1 MEAKA
6 IWLFVFVGLYWAY
19 CIFWGIKGALS
30 TKTASDY
37 FISGRSVPM
46 WVFILAATA
55 TSWSGWTFVGHPG
68 LLYMTGMQYGFIGLY
83 AIGIPMSGMLF
94 LKRQWMI
101 GRRWG
106 FVTPGEMYHDYFRS
120 NAMVWLVLVV
130 GTIFAIPYLGI
141 QLRASGFLFNI
152 LTDGALGT
160 EVGMWALSLIVLF
173 YVASGGLRAVAY
185 VDAMQCVLL
194 LFGMAA
200 ISFIAINYMGSIAD
214 LGRSMAAV
222 SQWDLVTGG
231 ENPGTPGLTPAGH
244 SGYVATPGV
253 IQWVSSVGDAQGGAW
268 TSVMVLSYMMSM
280 AGIMASPSF
289 TMWAFSNKDPRPFA
303 PQQTWAS
310 ALLSGAVIVV
320 LLAVQAMAGHGL
332 GANTDL
338 VRDVHNPEYEETL
351 GQYRDL
357 FQTPEDV
364 VLQRGLIATANPELS
379 RAEVAA
385 RIEAGLEAVRAG
397 EDPREAAGWVDLR
410 REGGGDTGLVPQL
423 MSLLESVAPWFVGLL
438 AVCALGAFQS
448 TGAAYMSTTSGMYT
462 RDVLRR
468 YINPNVSHY
477 VQKQT
482 GRGVVTLLVL
492 AALLVATFTTDAL
505 VLLGGTAV
513 ALGLQMWV
521 PLIAVCFWPFLT
533 RQGVVA
539 GLCVGI
545 AAVLFTDNMGIAFA
559 GALGIELPWGR
570 WPLTIHSGGW
580 GIVLNMLVAI
590 AVSAITQDDKELE
603 HRMSFHGWLREHA
616 GLPMEKRHLIPVAW
630 GIVAVYY
637 IFAIGPANILGSYL
651 FGNPS
656 DPSTWWVFGFPSIY
670 VYQIIC
676 WIYGIGM
683 MWFLCYKMEMS
694 TVPKKQIDI
703 LHDEDA
709 LVDPEIARDK
719 HARAGHQRAG
729 DPI

>member
-1 MEAKA
+1 MDAKA
-6 IWLFVFVGLYWAY
+6 IWLFVFVGLYWGY
-19 CIFWGIKGALS
+19 CIFWGIKGALA

-68 LLYMTGMQYGFIGLY
+68 LLYHTGMQYGYIGLY
-83 AIGIPMSGMLF
+83 AIGIPISGMLF
-94 LKRQWMI
+94 LKRQWML

-106 FVTPGEMYHDYFRS
+106 FVTPGEMYHSYFQS
-120 NAMVWLVLVV
+120 NTMVWLVVIV
-130 GTIFAIPYLGI
+130 ATIFAVPYLGI
-141 QLRASGFLFNI
+141 QLRASGFLFNV
-152 LTDGALGT
+152 LTDGALGVT
-160 EVGMWALSLIVLF
+160 FGMWALSAVVLF

-185 VDAMQCVLL
+185 VDALQCVLL
-194 LFGMAA
+194 LFGMTA
-200 ISFIAINYMGSIAD
+200 ISFIAISYMGSIGD
-214 LGRSMAAV
+214 LARSIAAA

-231 ENPGTPGLTPAGH
+231 ESAGRPGLTPAGH

-253 IQWVSSVGDAQGGAW
+253 IQWVSGVGDAQGGAW

-310 ALLSGAVIVV
+310 GLISGAVIVV

-338 VRDVHNPEYEETL
+338 VRDIYNPEYEETL

-357 FQTPEDV
+357 YATPEDV
-364 VLQRGLIATANPELS
+364 VLQRGLIATRNPELS
-379 RAEVAA
+379 RDQVAA
-385 RIEAGLEAVRAG
+385 QIDQGLAALRAG
-397 EDPREAAGWVDLR
+397 QDPREVAGWVDLR
-410 REGGGDTGLVPQL
+410 REGGGDSGLVPQL
-423 MSLLESVAPWFVGLL
+423 MGLLEAVAPWFVGLL

-448 TGAAYMSTTSGMYT
+448 TGAAYMSTTSGIYT

-468 YINPNVSHY
+468 FINPNVSHNM
-477 VQKQT
+477 QKQV

-492 AALLVATFTTDAL
+492 AALTVATFTTDAL
-505 VLLGGTAV
+505 VLLGGMAV

-521 PLIAVCFWPFLT
+521 PLIAVCYWSWLT

-539 GLCVGI
+539 GLIVGI
-545 AAVLFTDNMGIAFA
+545 IAVLMTENLGLSVVA
-559 GALGIELPWGR
+559 ALGIDVPWGR

-580 GIVLNMLVAI
+580 GIVLNMLTAI
-590 AVSAITQDDKELE
+590 AVSAVTQDARETQ
-603 HRMSFHGWLREHA
+603 HRMGFHSWLREHA
-616 GLPMEKRHLIPVAW
+616 GLPQDKRRLIPVAW
-630 GIVAVYY
+630 GIVAIYY
-637 IFAIGPANILGSYL
+637 IFAIGPGNLIGTYL
-651 FGNPS
+651 FGDPNNPA
-656 DPSTWWVFGFPSIY
+656 TWWVFGFPSIY

-676 WIYGIGM
+676 WLFGVGM
-683 MWFLCYKMEMS
+683 LWFLCYKMEMS
-694 TVPKKQIDI
+694 TVPRREIEI
-703 LHDEDA
+703 LYDEDA
-709 LVDPEIARDK
+709 STPQKDGNVQL
-719 HARAGHQRAG
+719 G
-729 DPI
+729 DGLKATT

>member
-1 MEAKA
+1 MEPKA
-6 IWLFVFVGLYWAY
+6 IWLLVFVGLYWGY
-19 CIFWGIKGALS
+19 CIFWGIKGALA

-68 LLYMTGMQYGFIGLY
+68 LLYMTGLQYGYIGLY
-83 AIGIPMSGMLF
+83 AIGIPISGMLF

-106 FVTPGEMYHDYFRS
+106 FVTPGEMYSAYFRS
-120 NAMVWLVLVV
+120 NAIIWLVVIV
-130 GTIFAIPYLGI
+130 ATIFAIPYLGI

-160 EVGMWALSLIVLF
+160 NVGMWALSAIVLF

-185 VDAMQCVLL
+185 VDAMQCILL
-194 LFGMAA
+194 LFGMTA
-200 ISFIAINYMGSIAD
+200 ISFVAINYMGSIGD
-214 LGRSMAAV
+214 LSRAIAAA

-231 ENPGTPGLTPAGH
+231 QEAGRPGLTPAGH

-253 IQWVSSVGDAQGGAW
+253 IQWVSNVGDATGGAW

-310 ALLSGAVIVV
+310 ALISGAVIVV

-338 VRDVHNPEYEETL
+338 ARDVHNPAYEETL
-351 GQYRDL
+351 GEYRDL
-357 FQTPEDV
+357 YDTREDV
-364 VLQRGLIATANPELS
+364 VLQRGLIATFNPELS
-379 RAEVAA
+379 RDEVNQM
-385 RIEAGLEAVRAG
+385 IDDGLDALRAG
-397 EDPREAAGWVDLR
+397 EDPREASGWVDLR

-423 MSLLESVAPWFVGLL
+423 MGLLEGVAPWFVGLL

-448 TGAAYMSTTSGMYT
+448 TGAAYMSTTSGIYT

-468 YINPNVSHY
+468 FINPNVSHN
-477 VQKQT
+477 VQKQV
-482 GRGVVTLLVL
+482 GRIVVTILVF

-521 PLIAVCFWPFLT
+521 PLIAVCYWSWLT

-539 GLCVGI
+539 GLIVGI
-545 AAVLFTDNMGIAFA
+545 LAVLFTDNMGL
-559 GALGIELPWGR
+559 ALASTLGLDLPWGR

-580 GIVLNMLVAI
+580 GIVLNMGVAI
-590 AVSAITQDDKELE
+590 AVSAFTQDARETEHKET
-603 HRMSFHGWLREHA
+603 FHKWLREHA
-616 GLPMEKRHLIPVAW
+616 GVPQDKRRLIPVAW

-637 IFAIGPANILGSYL
+637 IFAIGPGNIIGTYL

-670 VYQIIC
+670 AYQILC
-676 WIYGIGM
+676 WLFGVFM

-694 TVPKKQIDI
+694 TVPKKEIEI
-703 LHDEDA
+703 LYDEDA
-709 LVDPEIARDK
+709 ATTDADAGEPEPEPARS
-719 HARAGHQRAG
+719 
-729 DPI
+729 